1 MVAKD
6 CLDILK
12 DGNTIS
18 GVYEVYLDK
27 AQKFVKIFCD
37 LDTDNGGWL
46 VRMCADN
53 SFYRALSPLS
63 CVDDCQFINK
73 DGYVIVAH

>member
-1 MVAKD
+1 MVVKD

-46 VRMCADN
+46 VRN
-53 SFYRALSPLS
+53 YVRWHVILR
-63 CVDDCQFINK
+63 VYQFTQL
-73 DGYVIVAH
+73 YE